1 VEIHARTNAISD
13 ERSRAKGDEL
23 VAWLRDWSERRLS
36 SRLMDER
43 RSIPPYVALDLGN
56 RGFFG
61 MQVDEKYGGL
71 ALRTR
76 EVARLHEQA
85 AAIDLSFGTF
95 LLVCLFPGVRPI
107 AAFGSPA
114 VKDALLPDL
123 ARGRIL
129 AGFAQT
135 EPGAGTHFPAMAARA
150 VATGDG
156 AWSLSGDKVWIGNAS
171 WSGVLTVMA
180 HDVDASGRRRG
191 LTAFAVPT
199 DRRGVQPGAELLS
212 MGMRAVVQNEVA
224 FRDVAVGLDD
234 VLGEPRRGLEVGVDS
249 MSWSRFAIAATC
261 VGSMKQCARLALRFA
276 TRRQIVTG
284 RLADHPVVRE
294 ALAEAAA
301 KTAAAESLLYRVAA
315 DVDAERGAAPE
326 LFAACKLA
334 ASEFLWETADRAV
347 QILGSRG
354 YDEENGLAQT
364 LRDARVTRIFEG
376 ASEALVAFLGAQ
388 VLSPRSQLIA
398 YLRDDLRAA
407 RLAERLEAAAGAL
420 RERPGGADAAARAAH
435 CALAGWAGLWALLA
449 GCLAADP
456 QRAPGALRGRAAGW
470 AELRCAA
477 ACERAERGGE
487 AGRLDLDAAALE
499 EVSSAWED
507 AIGDVEQRLPGER
520 LGLDPLLR
528 KQPARPA

>member
-1 VEIHARTNAISD
+1 VHISPRYTAIAD
-13 ERSRAKGDEL
+13 ARSREKGDGL
-23 VAWLRDWSERRLS
+23 LAWLRDWAERRLQ

-43 RSIPPYVALDLGN
+43 RSIPPHVALDLGN
-56 RGFFG
+56 HGVFG
-61 MQVDEKYGGL
+61 VQVDEKYGGL

-85 AAIDLSFGTF
+85 AAIDLAFGTF
-95 LLVCLFPGVRPI
+95 ILVCLFPGVRPI

-135 EPGAGTHFPAMAARA
+135 EPGAGTHFPAMGTRA
-150 VATGDG
+150 VATGAG
-156 AWSLSGDKVWIGNAS
+156 AWSLSGNKVWIGNAS

-224 FRDVAVGLDD
+224 FRDVQVGLDD

-261 VGSMKQCARLALRFA
+261 VGSMKQSARLALRFA
-276 TRRQIVTG
+276 GRRQIATG

-294 ALAEAAA
+294 SLSEAAA
-301 KTAAAESLLYRVAA
+301 KIAAAESLLYRVAA
-315 DVDAERGAAPE
+315 DVDAERRTPPE

-354 YDEENGLAQT
+354 YDEENGLPQI

-388 VLSPRSQLIA
+388 VLSPRSELVA
-398 YLRDDLRAA
+398 YLRDELHAGKI
-407 RLAERLEAAAGAL
+407 AERLEVAAGAL
-420 RERPGGADAAARAAH
+420 RERPGGSDAAARAAE
-435 CALAGWAGLWALLA
+435 CTLAGWAGMWALLA
-449 GCLAADP
+449 ACLAADP
-456 QRAPGALRGRAAGW
+456 ERAPGALSGRVVGW
-470 AELRCAA
+470 AELRFAA
-477 ACERAERGGE
+477 ACDRVERGGE
-487 AGRLDLDAAALE
+487 PGSLDLDAAALE
-499 EVSSAWED
+499 EVTSVWAD

-520 LGLDPLLR
+520 LGVDPLLR
-528 KQPARPA
+528 KTQARSE